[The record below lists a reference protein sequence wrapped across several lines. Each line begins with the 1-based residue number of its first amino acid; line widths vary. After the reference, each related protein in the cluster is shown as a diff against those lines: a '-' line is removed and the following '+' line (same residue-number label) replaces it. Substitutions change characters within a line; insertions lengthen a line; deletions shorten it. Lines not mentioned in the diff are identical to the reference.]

1 MGAGHPEPP
10 LEDGRTRARERRA
23 RVGTQQGAWLR
34 VARGG
39 GQGIRASKQINP
51 PAVSSDG
58 EAEQDVVPPT
68 ALVAGGPSPC
78 SDNVLQSENETMVS
92 PTLPPPP
99 QSWLDIAGHLGRL
112 LLAAIHLFEP
122 MMAASTTGYQDELP
136 AAVVSEATGVRDLA
150 AISGA
155 AAALPKSAILRD

>member
-39 GQGIRASKQINP
+39 GQGIRA
-51 PAVSSDG
+51 
-58 EAEQDVVPPT
+58 
-68 ALVAGGPSPC
+68 LVAGGPSPC
-78 SDNVLQSENETMVS
+78 SDNVLQSAHETMVS

-150 AISGA
+150 AISEA